1 MLYKRKQIYWI
12 DSYIGGKRL
21 KICTGIK
28 NKARAQKFLFNLIK
42 ESMIKK
48 RLREPT
54 LPNWAEPLS

>member
-21 KICTGIK
+21 KICTNIK
-28 NKARAQKFLFNLIK
+28 DKAKAQKFLLNLIK

-54 LPNWAEPLS
+54 FPN

>member
-1 MLYKRKQIYWI
+1 MLYKRKQVYWV

-28 NKARAQKFLFNLIK
+28 DKAKAQKFLLNLIK

-48 RLREPT
+48 RLQEPSI
-54 LPNWAEPLS
+54 PS

>member
-21 KICTGIK
+21 KICTNIK
-28 NKARAQKFLFNLIK
+28 DKARAKKFLLNLIK

-48 RLREPT
+48 RLREPAI
-54 LPNWAEPLS
+54 PNWTEPLC